1 MAKLDLKGKL
11 KSALISFGT
20 IVLIKVLPLLLIG
33 SIIFNLLNF
42 AKELIQGDHTYDEII
57 SKLDTENLSDLIE
70 VKGNEETGYYWG
82 FVDDIDT
89 KLDSVIEELTN
100 NANTVTIKDKAL
112 LKKMIKAE
120 LVTQYPDLGGPTFS
134 TDNTYSGSSEE
145 RAKKMLEDMTLDE
158 KVSQML
164 FLLTS
169 NSGDLSKNAGG
180 YILLD
185 GFDFSNTKSTVE
197 SASNNIEPVIATD
210 EEGGNV
216 ERALSGYPDAR
227 SYGENQSYSKL
238 EEDYTNKANALLE
251 MGINMNLGPVA
262 DVSSENSYMGRRSF
276 SDDYTVATECV
287 RRAVRSMKSAGLMTS
302 VKHFPGYSN
311 ATDTHTGQYTDSR
324 TIEEIQQDIAVFD
337 AGISEG
343 ASTVTVS
350 HIIVE
355 AIDDENP
362 ASLSTKVINEIRD
375 LGFDGVVMTDA
386 MNMEAV
392 DSIEDK
398 YVKAIKAGNDVLEV
412 TDFDGAKQQIL
423 DAISRDDI
431 SVEQINESVT
441 RILTMKFEY
450 GVIPVEGEDKSDQDD
465 IEIQE
470 TSNSFQGAIHLR
482 RVMPDKEIGALEN
495 VSTGVPTEQYK
506 YVITDNVGLGTKQE
520 IPDLIKDKME
530 GKSMNGLY
538 GTTYDNLS
546 YLTIP
551 YYNLEGEVKQGHL
564 IVNNA
569 LADEVLLIFQEL
581 YKDRVKINRIDI
593 LEDTEMGIQDRFLG
607 SDVDEISYA
616 MKLDRYSRY
625 RNNTSGFNDR
635 VGYDGQESTHASGCA
650 IDINPLINPITRSNS
665 TAEDK
670 FYPTN
675 AEKYTNRNDLSWSEE
690 EKNQKIDENS
700 KIYEVFKKYGW
711 SWGGEAEG
719 EYKDYSHFEK
729 TDLTV
734 KTVITNNDSSDSS
747 SDSSISGGNEFLL
760 SIDEPDPNYTGYKW
774 EIEDRD
780 LVERV
785 VTREFG
791 GDYTGSVLVAQIIRD
806 LMMYENTHKFDDI
819 DEKYGFSGSSIPD
832 PPQEATQDAKDAV
845 AFVFDEGNS
854 AVQHKIMCYYARDSM
869 YSEWHESQHFIVE
882 YQYRL
887 GNYTFI
893 TRAFDIDS
901 MPFPE
906 GVTQPK
912 ENLSQKI
919 QNIVNDSSTS
929 EKYSVYVKNLNS
941 GNIEVN
947 LNNERMQSASL
958 IKLFIMAT
966 AYDEKSQG
974 TEKGSSI
981 SESDIKIMI
990 ERSDNDA
997 TNRIIDILGF
1007 DTINNYIM
1015 SHGYTNT
1022 QLNRKM
1028 LEEATNG
1035 DNYTSVE
1042 DVAKILEEIYNNQCV
1057 NEEYSQKMLE
1067 YLKGQTLTNKI
1078 PEGVPDGVEVAN
1090 KTGELPGQ
1098 VQNDAAIVYKTDTPY
1113 ILVVMSSDIISD
1125 EDAISNIIDISGLVY
1140 DNISAT
1146 TSSSSATQGQAQ
1158 VNAGIRS
1165 RIFDLKYT
1173 PLENFRNNI
1182 NSDDENVKKE
1192 ALNQF
1197 TIDENGKILIA
1208 TWNYNSNDGLKVTEK
1223 SFDTA
1228 SSYTEKYTMPI
1239 EYLIAFYIDTRN
1251 KEFVSDLA
1259 ELALDSEFV
1268 LAVQDNVTTT
1278 ETIISQTVDYN
1289 TTTYPADGS
1298 AVTSE
1303 AWTEDRGVIS
1313 TNLTET
1319 VSTSVELTYGDTWFM
1334 EFYKD
1339 VNYSSSNLSNIIAE
1353 NSGTEVGD
1361 EGDYIG
1367 DFYLTAYCKWCNSPP
1382 GSLETASGNDA
1393 QPDHTIAVHT
1403 EYFNG
1408 QAVNGTMAN
1417 GSKVLISGQVYTVED
1432 VGDMSRVRQDN
1443 WVDIFIDGG
1452 DTQPSSSSNDPCN
1465 SATFSGS
1472 TVPVYVAENVHS
1484 ANSSDSNVTSSSKRV
1499 DTTTI
1504 IQGNVTTQDYDTVA
1518 SSTSTRTVYDSDRTR
1533 HVITTTINTTTSV
1546 ESYAYEYETGQMHVL
1561 GNEQNFI
1568 TIYNKNNSFKSALKP
1583 TWLFQVL
1590 AKQTR
1595 TANMVDLT
1603 KYLIYRA
1610 NGQTTS
1616 YGVTTFNFNQYAPQ
1630 DFEEIKSTAGLS
1642 LTDTIFTRDVFIEAL
1657 QSYYNKT
1664 GNVAFRDNFLAHAG
1678 ELYDTAVANNV
1689 NPELV
1694 VITAKTEGNFE
1705 ESGGS
1710 YNYWGIAV
1718 PNGAGSGNSFSSFE
1732 EGVKGYATVI
1742 QSFMPGG
1749 SNETLVLQRYEE
1761 RKNTGCDPNGYG
1773 QPGTF
1778 SGMQSCY
1785 SYLGKHGQAYSGS
1798 GSGGYYYM
1806 DPAIAGV
1813 TKIYATHEEF
1823 VEKCLNGGPEHADGT
1838 ETTPWEQGQY
1848 TAWQVEKKL
1857 EVWEDIFGDYGSL
1870 STTGGG
1876 NLVQSAV
1883 EVHKFLRENGFTYA
1897 QAGITVP
1904 NENGSTIDCSS
1915 YVTWVLINAG
1925 VQGFDAGMYQW
1936 TSWSFMANPYGW
1948 EVISQENVQPGDIL
1962 VYSNHVEMYAGE
1974 ANGQLLVYNC
1984 GGNYSIS
1991 CAGEGGIEEASY
2003 SGHSLASALILRVP
2017 GF

>member
-11 KSALISFGT
+11 KNALISFGT
-20 IVLIKVLPLLLIG
+20 IVLIKVLPLFLIG

-70 VKGNEETGYYWG
+70 VKGDEETGYYWG

-89 KLDSVIEELTN
+89 KLDSVIEELSN
-100 NANTVTIKDKAL
+100 NGNTVTIKDKTL

-169 NSGDLSKNAGG
+169 NSSDLSKNAGG

-210 EEGGNV
+210 EEGGDV

-262 DVSSENSYMGRRSF
+262 DVSSEDSYMGRRSF
-276 SDDYTVATECV
+276 SNDYTVATECV
-287 RRAVRSMKSAGLMTS
+287 KRAVRSMKSAGLMTS

-324 TIEEIQQDIAVFD
+324 TIEEVQQDIAVFN

-355 AIDDENP
+355 AIDDDNP
-362 ASLSTKVINEIRD
+362 ASLSKKVINEIRNLD
-375 LGFDGVVMTDA
+375 FDGVVMTDA

-392 DSIEDK
+392 NSIEDK

-423 DAISRDDI
+423 DAVSRDDI

-450 GVIPVEGEDKSDQDD
+450 GVIPVEGEDKSDQDE

-470 TSNSFQGAIHLR
+470 TNNSFQGAIHLR

-506 YVITDNVGLGTKQE
+506 YVTTDYVGLGTKQD

-564 IVNNA
+564 IVNKN

-581 YKDRVKINRIDI
+581 YKERVKFYRIDI
-593 LEDTEMGIQDRFLG
+593 IEDTEMGIEDSLLG
-607 SDVDEISYA
+607 SDVNEISYA
-616 MKLDRYSRY
+616 MKLDRHSRY

-635 VGYDGQESTHASGCA
+635 VGYDGEESTHASGCA
-650 IDINPLINPITRSNS
+650 IDINPLINPIVRLNAI
-665 TAEDK
+665 AEDK
-670 FYPTN
+670 FFPTN
-675 AEKYTNRNDLSWSEE
+675 AEKYTNRTNLTWSKEE
-690 EKNQKIDENS
+690 NEQKIDENS

-729 TDLTV
+729 TDLSV
-734 KTVITNNDSSDSS
+734 KTVITNLDEGDSS
-747 SDSSISGGNEFLL
+747 SSSSITGGGEFLL
-760 SIDEPDPNYTGYKW
+760 TIDEPDPNYTGYTW
-774 EIEDRD
+774 EIEDRE

-832 PPQEATQDAKDAV
+832 PPQEATQNAKDAV

-901 MPFPE
+901 MPFPDDVAQSKE
-906 GVTQPK
+906 DLLQKVQNVT
-912 ENLSQKI
+912 NSI
-919 QNIVNDSSTS
+919 TTG
-929 EKYSVYVKNLNS
+929 KYSVYVKNLNS
-941 GNIEVN
+941 GNVEVDMI
-947 LNNERMQSASL
+947 NEQMQSASL

-966 AYDEKSQG
+966 AYDEKNQG
-974 TEKGSSI
+974 TEKGNRI
-981 SESDIKIMI
+981 NESDIKIMI

-1007 DTINNYIM
+1007 DTINNYINN
-1015 SHGYTNT
+1015 HGYSST

-1028 LEEATNG
+1028 LEDTANG
-1035 DNYTSVE
+1035 DNYTSVG

-1057 NEEYSQKMLE
+1057 SAEYSQKMLS
-1067 YLKGQTLTNKI
+1067 YLKGQTVQTKI
-1078 PEGVPDGVEVAN
+1078 PQGVPDGVVVAN
-1090 KTGELPGQ
+1090 KTGELPGT
-1098 VQNDAAIVYKTDTPY
+1098 VQNDAAIVYKDETPY
-1113 ILVVMSSDIISD
+1113 ILVVMSSDISSDNEAINNIVEISSVVY
-1125 EDAISNIIDISGLVY
+1125 ENIGTST
-1140 DNISAT
+1140 S
-1146 TSSSSATQGQAQ
+1146 TSSSTQGDSQ

-1165 RIFDLKYT
+1165 KIYDLKYI

-1182 NSDDENVKKE
+1182 NSEDENIKKE
-1192 ALNQF
+1192 TINQF
-1197 TIDENGKILIA
+1197 TIDENGRILIA
-1208 TWNYNSNDGLKVTEK
+1208 TWSYNTNEGLKITEK
-1223 SFDTA
+1223 AFNTS
-1228 SSYTEKYTMPI
+1228 SSYTEKYTMPV

-1278 ETIISQTVDYN
+1278 ETIISEKVDYN

-1298 AVTSE
+1298 EVTSE
-1303 AWTEDRGVIS
+1303 SWTEDRGIIS
-1313 TNLTET
+1313 DIINET

-1353 NSGTEVGD
+1353 NSGTEIGD
-1361 EGDYIG
+1361 EGEYLG
-1367 DFYLTAYCKWCNSPP
+1367 DFYLTAYCKWCNDSP
-1382 GSLETASGNDA
+1382 GTLNTKSGNPA
-1393 QPDHTIAVHT
+1393 QVDHTIAVHS
-1403 EYFNG
+1403 EYYNG
-1408 QAVNGTMAN
+1408 DVLDGKMAN
-1417 GSKVLISGQVYTVED
+1417 GSKVIINGKVYTIED
-1432 VGDMSRVRQDN
+1432 TGNDSRTLPDN
-1443 WVDIFIDGG
+1443 WIDIFIDGG
-1452 DTQPSSSSNDPCN
+1452 DTQPENSSEDSCN
-1465 SATFSGS
+1465 SASFSGT
-1472 TVPVYVAENVHS
+1472 TVPVYVAENIQS
-1484 ANSSDSNVTSSSKRV
+1484 ANSSNSNITPSSKRV
-1499 DTTTI
+1499 NTTTI
-1504 IQGNVTTQDYDTVA
+1504 IQGNVTAQDYDTVA
-1518 SSTSTRTVYDSDRTR
+1518 SSSSTRTLYDSDRTR
-1533 HVITTTINTTTSV
+1533 NVITTTTTTTTSV

-1590 AKQTR
+1590 AKQAR

-1630 DFEEIKSTAGLS
+1630 DFEEMSSGNGGLEQFTRWLHEWEGLNGSISEDGTKYIIGDDGYGHPTVGYGIDIFNGGFADRFRAAGYSTEVGAEVDKEFVDNLEKEEIQSALDYVESVCSGLDLTQYQKYALVSRIYNCGQEGAMRERNGKDFVAAYAEYWNSSTDTEYQATPNDGMFSHPLYTNYMKLPNTAQGSGFSQGLENRRKSEWILFKTGYYDRIDEYYQEGGGGGDIVSTA
-1642 LTDTIFTRDVFIEAL
+1642 DQVHKYIE
-1657 QSYYNKT
+1657 
-1664 GNVAFRDNFLAHAG
+1664 
-1678 ELYDTAVANNV
+1678 NN
-1689 NPELV
+1689 
-1694 VITAKTEGNFE
+1694 
-1705 ESGGS
+1705 
-1710 YNYWGIAV
+1710 
-1718 PNGAGSGNSFSSFE
+1718 
-1732 EGVKGYATVI
+1732 
-1742 QSFMPGG
+1742 
-1749 SNETLVLQRYEE
+1749 
-1761 RKNTGCDPNGYG
+1761 
-1773 QPGTF
+1773 
-1778 SGMQSCY
+1778 
-1785 SYLGKHGQAYSGS
+1785 
-1798 GSGGYYYM
+1798 GYYYSL
-1806 DPAIAGV
+1806 GRRF
-1813 TKIYATHEEF
+1813 TRKCYSS
-1823 VEKCLNGGPEHADGT
+1823 EKYKCSMLCNICF
-1838 ETTPWEQGQY
+1838 
-1848 TAWQVEKKL
+1848 L
-1857 EVWEDIFGDYGSL
+1857 DI
-1870 STTGGG
+1870 
-1876 NLVQSAV
+1876 
-1883 EVHKFLRENGFTYA
+1883 
-1897 QAGITVP
+1897 I
-1904 NENGSTIDCSS
+1904 
-1915 YVTWVLINAG
+1915 
-1925 VQGFDAGMYQW
+1925 
-1936 TSWSFMANPYGW
+1936 
-1948 EVISQENVQPGDIL
+1948 
-1962 VYSNHVEMYAGE
+1962 
-1974 ANGQLLVYNC
+1974 
-1984 GGNYSIS
+1984 
-1991 CAGEGGIEEASY
+1991 
-2003 SGHSLASALILRVP
+2003 
-2017 GF
+2017 

>member
-11 KSALISFGT
+11 KNALISFGT

-210 EEGGNV
+210 EEGGDV

-227 SYGENQSYSKL
+227 SYGESQSYSKL

-450 GVIPVEGEDKSDQDD
+450 GVIPVEGEDESDQDD

-774 EIEDRD
+774 DLEDREF
-780 LVERV
+780 VERI

-791 GDYTGSVLVAQIIRD
+791 ADYTGSVLVAQIIRD
-806 LMMYENTHKFDDI
+806 NMMYSNTHRFQDINDDI
-819 DEKYGFSGSSIPD
+819 GMPAASNEPT
-832 PPQEATQDAKDAV
+832 QEAKDAV
-845 AFVFDEGNS
+845 AYVFDQGNS
-854 AVQHKIMCYYARDSM
+854 AVQHKIMCYYARDQK
-869 YSEWHESQHFIVE
+869 YSDWHESQHFVVE
-882 YQYRL
+882 YQCRL

-901 MPFPE
+901 RPFPE
-906 GVTQPK
+906 DVTQPK
-912 ENLSQKI
+912 EDLSQKV
-919 QNIVNDSSTS
+919 QNIVGSNSTG
-929 EKYSVYVKNLNS
+929 KYSVYVKNLNS
-941 GNIEVN
+941 GNVEVN
-947 LNNERMQSASL
+947 INNERMQSASL

-966 AYDEKSQG
+966 AYDEKRQG
-974 TEKGSSI
+974 TEKGNSI
-981 SESDIKIMI
+981 SESDIKVMI

-997 TNRIIDILGF
+997 ANRIIDVLGF
-1007 DTINNYIM
+1007 DTINNYITN
-1015 SHGYTNT
+1015 HGYTNT
-1022 QLNRKM
+1022 QINRKM
-1028 LEEATNG
+1028 LEDTTNG

-1042 DVAKILEEIYNNQCV
+1042 DTSKILEEIYNGECV
-1057 NEEYSQKMLE
+1057 TEEYSQEMLGF
-1067 YLKGQTLTNKI
+1067 LKSQTITTKI
-1078 PEGVPDGVEVAN
+1078 PAGVPDGVEVAN
-1090 KTGELPGQ
+1090 KTGELPGE
-1098 VQNDAAIVYKTDTPY
+1098 VQNDAAIVYKTGTPY
-1113 ILVVMSSDIISD
+1113 IIIVMSSDIGSDDEAINNIVEISSVVY
-1125 EDAISNIIDISGLVY
+1125 ENIG
-1140 DNISAT
+1140 T
-1146 TSSSSATQGQAQ
+1146 TTNTSSATQGDVQ

-1165 RIFDLKYT
+1165 RIFDLKYL
-1173 PLENFRNNI
+1173 PLETFRNNL
-1182 NSDDENVKKE
+1182 NSEDENQKKE
-1192 ALNQF
+1192 AINYF
-1197 TIDENGKILIA
+1197 TIDENGKILVA
-1208 TWNYNSNDGLKVTEK
+1208 TWNYNSNDGLTVTEK
-1223 SFDTA
+1223 AFDTA
-1228 SSYTEKYTMPI
+1228 SSYTQKYTMPI
-1239 EYLIAFYIDTRN
+1239 EYMIAFYIDTRN

-1278 ETIISQTVDYN
+1278 ETIVTQTVDYN

-1313 TNLTET
+1313 STITES

-1417 GSKVLISGQVYTVED
+1417 GSKVLINGQVYTVED

-1443 WVDIFIDGG
+1443 WADIFIDGG

-1472 TVPVYVAENVHS
+1472 TVPVYVAENVRS
-1484 ANSSDSNVTSSSKRV
+1484 ANSSNSNVTSSSKRV

-1504 IQGNVTTQDYDTVA
+1504 IQGNVTTQDYDTVE
-1518 SSTSTRTVYDSDRTR
+1518 SSTSTRTLYDSDRTR

-1546 ESYAYEYETGQMHVL
+1546 ESYAYKYETGQMHVL

-1590 AKQTR
+1590 AKQAR

-1630 DFEEIKSTAGLS
+1630 DFTTVNGIYGGTIQEKVWFALRGLGYSEISVAAAMGNIDFESGGFNPDIVENGGSGEGIGLIQWSFTRRDALEAYAASKGVPWSDEDTQIEFLITEISGQGEAVGYAVQRKAGYITTEGITSTHDDWANATTIEDATLYFMRFFESPWDRSS
-1642 LTDTIFTRDVFIEAL
+1642 LTERIRRA
-1657 QSYYNKT
+1657 QSYY
-1664 GNVAFRDNFLAHAG
+1664 
-1678 ELYDTAVANNV
+1678 
-1689 NPELV
+1689 
-1694 VITAKTEGNFE
+1694 
-1705 ESGGS
+1705 
-1710 YNYWGIAV
+1710 
-1718 PNGAGSGNSFSSFE
+1718 
-1732 EGVKGYATVI
+1732 
-1742 QSFMPGG
+1742 
-1749 SNETLVLQRYEE
+1749 
-1761 RKNTGCDPNGYG
+1761 
-1773 QPGTF
+1773 
-1778 SGMQSCY
+1778 
-1785 SYLGKHGQAYSGS
+1785 
-1798 GSGGYYYM
+1798 
-1806 DPAIAGV
+1806 
-1813 TKIYATHEEF
+1813 EEF
-1823 VEKCLNGGPEHADGT
+1823 KGRTMPTGDERIGPITLSGDNASKMLAMLTEAIRIADDDRYTYSMGNRYG
-1838 ETTPWEQGQY
+1838 EFQY
-1848 TAWQVEKKL
+1848 
-1857 EVWEDIFGDYGSL
+1857 
-1870 STTGGG
+1870 
-1876 NLVQSAV
+1876 
-1883 EVHKFLRENGFTYA
+1883 
-1897 QAGITVP
+1897 
-1904 NENGSTIDCSS
+1904 DCSS
-1915 YVTWVLINAG
+1915 LIARLYEQFFG
-1925 VQGFDAGMYQW
+1925 
-1936 TSWSFMANPYGW
+1936 
-1948 EVISQENVQPGDIL
+1948 ISMPSTTYEYSAYSQYLIGHPDSVDMQPGDVL
-1962 VYSNHVEMYAGE
+1962 YRDGHVEMYLG
-1974 ANGQLLVYNC
+1974 NGYRVGAHTDQVPAPDQISVKQYNPGYFTQVYRF
-1984 GGNYSIS
+1984 IQ
-1991 CAGEGGIEEASY
+1991 
-2003 SGHSLASALILRVP
+2003 
-2017 GF
+2017 